1 MSEDLILP
9 KSKTNSENRIC
20 GPSAFGL
27 AGAVGAGGTCPD
39 AGRVAASGAIVRTAP
54 RINCFITGRTLAQ
67 FPRTSIET
75 IAAILPPA
83 RAVKML
89 ILRPLLANAGPGG
102 RSPWSG

>member
-27 AGAVGAGGTCPD
+27 VGAVGAGGTWPE
-39 AGRVAASGAIVRTAP
+39 AGRVVASGAVVSNTL

-75 IAAILPPA
+75 IAAILPSA

-89 ILRPLLANAGPGG
+89 ILRPPPADAGPGG
-102 RSPWSG
+102 KSPGSG